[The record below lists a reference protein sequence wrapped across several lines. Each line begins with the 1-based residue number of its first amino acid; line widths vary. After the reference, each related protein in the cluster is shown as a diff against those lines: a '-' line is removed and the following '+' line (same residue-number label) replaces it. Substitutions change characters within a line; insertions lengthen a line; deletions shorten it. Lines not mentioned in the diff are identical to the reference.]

1 MAKIKEM
8 NIEDLPGVGAATA
21 EKLREAGYQTLMAIA
36 VASPGELVET
46 AGVGEAV
53 ARKMINIAR
62 NNLDMGFMSGDE
74 LLKKRAEIIRISTG
88 SKSFDTMLNGGF
100 ESGGITECYGQFGSG
115 KSALAHQLA
124 INALDI
130 NEQGEPQCF
139 SIWIDSENTFRP
151 ERIKEICE
159 HNNWDPMTIL
169 KNIKVVR
176 AFNSDHQMMCA
187 EKIEDLIT
195 KEGLKVKLVI
205 VDSLM
210 THFRSEFCV
219 TPNMDV
225 IGNPKIKNITEYAE
239 GEKVLTHK
247 GRFTN
252 ILSTQK
258 QEYEGKIVR
267 IRPAYLPA
275 FTLTPDHSVL
285 AVKRIRNTW
294 YKNQSTYTMKDSSN
308 YSKVFPGKNHYKLF
322 EGYGPDW
329 IMAGTLEKGDYLAY
343 PVLTET
349 KDQDFFLLTDYT
361 TSPFPVSEGKI
372 QVKDFFHGQD
382 VYETI
387 LKEYAQDTSKGKMME
402 LSKKHQIPMSTISQW
417 VNGKQKSLDP
427 LTLDVHVP
435 ITEES
440 LRLFGY
446 YIAEGHVNDHQVI
459 FTFHVK
465 EKEYIQDVERL
476 MKKVFGISANKEHI
490 EENAYRIVFSHKVL
504 AEAFGNLFG
513 KLAPNKKM
521 PLWVLNLP
529 VEKQREIIK
538 GHWSGDGT
546 TSAWG
551 YRFDTTSKLLAE
563 QIKQI
568 LLRMRIIPCM
578 RIDTSGRKKQKYVIE
593 AFGKQLSSFSEQ
605 MRLEEHPLTQKRK
618 QSYNHGWFEGD
629 YAFLPIR
636 ETKETEYKGP
646 VYNLEVEEDSSYALS
661 SVVVHNC
668 GRGTLADRQQKI
680 NKHMHALMKLA
691 DTKNLCV
698 YVTNQV
704 MSKPDTFFG
713 DPTAAIG
720 GNIVG
725 HNCLTEDS
733 LIQMHDGDIVP
744 MFEIFDKERVCSV
757 NFTNGMQSVPSKI
770 GKIVVRNDIDK
781 EYIIKTLNRITCSP
795 GHRFFKVENF
805 GIVECEA
812 KDLQE
817 GEYLAQ
823 GLALQIEGSVQ
834 TLPEIKIREMVT
846 FDENAT
852 ELIEVGML
860 GNRGELCAQLTIT
873 PRQLRRVLHQNS
885 PTNAENVERLI
896 ALGVSE
902 QLRDHTWPY
911 YSGKHQKMQMP
922 TQLSVELAQLFGY
935 FIGDGNFE
943 ERNLRFKDERRDV
956 LEVYNALFIK
966 VFGKEGHIRKETKK
980 NCFILDVNSTEIMQL
995 FRKVDSEMIS
1005 LVSKSPQSHVCA
1017 FLKGFFDADGSVDKD
1032 SCKVSVSQRDS
1043 YTIRLVQLLLNR
1055 VGIRAN
1061 LRRQVHMGN
1070 PIFHLTIGDGESVL
1084 KYVERIGMSA
1094 SDKHRRL
1101 QEIKQACKKSY
1112 TQMMSPIKR
1121 KDLWMLIESFG
1132 IYPSTLM
1139 KPRTASYEYVG
1150 MRELQKAVEELIKV
1164 EKQSK
1169 ELNFLISLLGGEIRF
1184 EKIRKISV
1192 KSCPGQLFFDF
1203 SVPGNENYFANGF
1216 LTHNSQTRIYLRKGK
1231 GDTRVAKLVDSP
1243 YLADGEAIF
1252 RISEKGIIDAK

>member
-53 ARKMINIAR
+53 ERKMINIAR

-88 SKSFDTMLNGGF
+88 SKAFDTMLNGGF

-130 NEQGEPQCF
+130 NEAGEPQCF

-159 HNNWDPMTIL
+159 NNHWDPMLIL

-195 KEGLKVKLVI
+195 NEGLKVKLVI

-210 THFRSEFCV
+210 THFRSEFC
-219 TPNMDV
+219 
-225 IGNPKIKNITEYAE
+225 
-239 GEKVLTHK
+239 
-247 GRFTN
+247 
-252 ILSTQK
+252 
-258 QEYEGKIVR
+258 
-267 IRPAYLPA
+267 
-275 FTLTPDHSVL
+275 
-285 AVKRIRNTW
+285 
-294 YKNQSTYTMKDSSN
+294 
-308 YSKVFPGKNHYKLF
+308 
-322 EGYGPDW
+322 
-329 IMAGTLEKGDYLAY
+329 
-343 PVLTET
+343 
-349 KDQDFFLLTDYT
+349 
-361 TSPFPVSEGKI
+361 
-372 QVKDFFHGQD
+372 
-382 VYETI
+382 
-387 LKEYAQDTSKGKMME
+387 
-402 LSKKHQIPMSTISQW
+402 
-417 VNGKQKSLDP
+417 
-427 LTLDVHVP
+427 
-435 ITEES
+435 
-440 LRLFGY
+440 
-446 YIAEGHVNDHQVI
+446 
-459 FTFHVK
+459 
-465 EKEYIQDVERL
+465 
-476 MKKVFGISANKEHI
+476 
-490 EENAYRIVFSHKVL
+490 
-504 AEAFGNLFG
+504 
-513 KLAPNKKM
+513 
-521 PLWVLNLP
+521 
-529 VEKQREIIK
+529 
-538 GHWSGDGT
+538 
-546 TSAWG
+546 
-551 YRFDTTSKLLAE
+551 
-563 QIKQI
+563 
-568 LLRMRIIPCM
+568 
-578 RIDTSGRKKQKYVIE
+578 
-593 AFGKQLSSFSEQ
+593 
-605 MRLEEHPLTQKRK
+605 
-618 QSYNHGWFEGD
+618 
-629 YAFLPIR
+629 
-636 ETKETEYKGP
+636 
-646 VYNLEVEEDSSYALS
+646 
-661 SVVVHNC
+661 
-668 GRGTLADRQQKI
+668 GRGTLAARQQKI

-691 DTKNLCV
+691 DIKNLCV

-704 MSKPDTFFG
+704 MAKPDTFFG

-733 LIQMHDGDIVP
+733 LIQMYDGDIVP
-744 MFEIFDKERVCSV
+744 MFEIFDKEKVCSV
-757 NFTNGMQSVPSKI
+757 NFTNGMQSVSSKI

-781 EYIIKTLNRITCSP
+781 EYTIKTLNRIKCSP

-834 TLPEIKIREMVT
+834 TLPEIKLREMVT

-902 QLRDHTWPY
+902 QLRDHTRPY

-922 TQLSVELAQLFGY
+922 EHLSVELAQLFGY

-943 ERNLRFKDERRDV
+943 ERSLRFKDERREV
-956 LEVYNALFIK
+956 LEMYNALFIK
-966 VFGKEGHIRKETKK
+966 VFDKEGHIRKDPKK
-980 NCFILDVNSTEIMQL
+980 NCYILDVNSTEIMQL
-995 FRKVDSEMIS
+995 FREVDSEMIS

-1032 SCKVSVSQRDS
+1032 SCKVSASQRDS

-1055 VGIRAN
+1055 VGIRAL
-1061 LRRQVHMGN
+1061 LRKQIHMGN
-1070 PIFHLTIGDGESVL
+1070 PIFHLLVEDGESVL
-1084 KYVERIGMSA
+1084 KYIESIGMSA
-1094 SDKHRRL
+1094 SDKQRRL
-1101 QEIKQACKKSY
+1101 EELRVHCQNSY

-1121 KDLWMLIESFG
+1121 KDLWELIENFG
-1132 IYPSTLM
+1132 LHPSTLM
-1139 KPRTASYEYVG
+1139 KSRPASYEYVG
-1150 MRELQKAVEELIKV
+1150 MRELRKVVEALVKV

-1169 ELNFLISLLGGEIRF
+1169 ELNFLISLLEGELRF
-1184 EKIRKISV
+1184 EQIRKISV
-1192 KSCPGQLFFDF
+1192 KDCPGQLFFDF

-1252 RISEKGIIDAK
+1252 RISDKGIIDAK

>member
-195 KEGLKVKLVI
+195 KEGVKVKLVI

-210 THFRSEFCV
+210 THFRSEF
-219 TPNMDV
+219 
-225 IGNPKIKNITEYAE
+225 I
-239 GEKVLTHK
+239 
-247 GRFTN
+247 
-252 ILSTQK
+252 
-258 QEYEGKIVR
+258 
-267 IRPAYLPA
+267 
-275 FTLTPDHSVL
+275 
-285 AVKRIRNTW
+285 
-294 YKNQSTYTMKDSSN
+294 
-308 YSKVFPGKNHYKLF
+308 
-322 EGYGPDW
+322 
-329 IMAGTLEKGDYLAY
+329 
-343 PVLTET
+343 
-349 KDQDFFLLTDYT
+349 
-361 TSPFPVSEGKI
+361 
-372 QVKDFFHGQD
+372 
-382 VYETI
+382 
-387 LKEYAQDTSKGKMME
+387 
-402 LSKKHQIPMSTISQW
+402 
-417 VNGKQKSLDP
+417 
-427 LTLDVHVP
+427 
-435 ITEES
+435 
-440 LRLFGY
+440 
-446 YIAEGHVNDHQVI
+446 
-459 FTFHVK
+459 
-465 EKEYIQDVERL
+465 
-476 MKKVFGISANKEHI
+476 
-490 EENAYRIVFSHKVL
+490 
-504 AEAFGNLFG
+504 
-513 KLAPNKKM
+513 
-521 PLWVLNLP
+521 
-529 VEKQREIIK
+529 
-538 GHWSGDGT
+538 
-546 TSAWG
+546 
-551 YRFDTTSKLLAE
+551 
-563 QIKQI
+563 
-568 LLRMRIIPCM
+568 
-578 RIDTSGRKKQKYVIE
+578 
-593 AFGKQLSSFSEQ
+593 
-605 MRLEEHPLTQKRK
+605 
-618 QSYNHGWFEGD
+618 
-629 YAFLPIR
+629 
-636 ETKETEYKGP
+636 
-646 VYNLEVEEDSSYALS
+646 
-661 SVVVHNC
+661 

-680 NKHMHALMKLA
+680 NKHMHTLMKLA
-691 DTKNLCV
+691 DTYNLCV

-823 GLALQIEGSVQ
+823 GFALQIEGGVQ
-834 TLPEIKIREMVT
+834 SAEQALVQEMVT

-860 GNRGELCAQLTIT
+860 VNRGELCAQLTIT

-896 ALGVSE
+896 I
-902 QLRDHTWPY
+902 
-911 YSGKHQKMQMP
+911 SG
-922 TQLSVELAQLFGY
+922 S
-935 FIGDGNFE
+935 
-943 ERNLRFKDERRDV
+943 
-956 LEVYNALFIK
+956 
-966 VFGKEGHIRKETKK
+966 
-980 NCFILDVNSTEIMQL
+980 
-995 FRKVDSEMIS
+995 
-1005 LVSKSPQSHVCA
+1005 
-1017 FLKGFFDADGSVDKD
+1017 
-1032 SCKVSVSQRDS
+1032 
-1043 YTIRLVQLLLNR
+1043 
-1055 VGIRAN
+1055 
-1061 LRRQVHMGN
+1061 
-1070 PIFHLTIGDGESVL
+1070 
-1084 KYVERIGMSA
+1084 
-1094 SDKHRRL
+1094 
-1101 QEIKQACKKSY
+1101 
-1112 TQMMSPIKR
+1112 
-1121 KDLWMLIESFG
+1121 
-1132 IYPSTLM
+1132 
-1139 KPRTASYEYVG
+1139 
-1150 MRELQKAVEELIKV
+1150 
-1164 EKQSK
+1164 
-1169 ELNFLISLLGGEIRF
+1169 
-1184 EKIRKISV
+1184 
-1192 KSCPGQLFFDF
+1192 
-1203 SVPGNENYFANGF
+1203 
-1216 LTHNSQTRIYLRKGK
+1216 
-1231 GDTRVAKLVDSP
+1231 
-1243 YLADGEAIF
+1243 
-1252 RISEKGIIDAK
+1252 

>member
-1 MAKIKEM
+1 
-8 NIEDLPGVGAATA
+8 
-21 EKLREAGYQTLMAIA
+21 
-36 VASPGELVET
+36 
-46 AGVGEAV
+46 
-53 ARKMINIAR
+53 
-62 NNLDMGFMSGDE
+62 
-74 LLKKRAEIIRISTG
+74 
-88 SKSFDTMLNGGF
+88 
-100 ESGGITECYGQFGSG
+100 
-115 KSALAHQLA
+115 
-124 INALDI
+124 
-130 NEQGEPQCF
+130 
-139 SIWIDSENTFRP
+139 
-151 ERIKEICE
+151 
-159 HNNWDPMTIL
+159 
-169 KNIKVVR
+169 
-176 AFNSDHQMMCA
+176 
-187 EKIEDLIT
+187 
-195 KEGLKVKLVI
+195 
-205 VDSLM
+205 
-210 THFRSEFCV
+210 
-219 TPNMDV
+219 
-225 IGNPKIKNITEYAE
+225 
-239 GEKVLTHK
+239 
-247 GRFTN
+247 
-252 ILSTQK
+252 
-258 QEYEGKIVR
+258 
-267 IRPAYLPA
+267 
-275 FTLTPDHSVL
+275 
-285 AVKRIRNTW
+285 
-294 YKNQSTYTMKDSSN
+294 
-308 YSKVFPGKNHYKLF
+308 
-322 EGYGPDW
+322 
-329 IMAGTLEKGDYLAY
+329 
-343 PVLTET
+343 
-349 KDQDFFLLTDYT
+349 
-361 TSPFPVSEGKI
+361 
-372 QVKDFFHGQD
+372 
-382 VYETI
+382 
-387 LKEYAQDTSKGKMME
+387 
-402 LSKKHQIPMSTISQW
+402 
-417 VNGKQKSLDP
+417 
-427 LTLDVHVP
+427 
-435 ITEES
+435 
-440 LRLFGY
+440 
-446 YIAEGHVNDHQVI
+446 
-459 FTFHVK
+459 
-465 EKEYIQDVERL
+465 
-476 MKKVFGISANKEHI
+476 
-490 EENAYRIVFSHKVL
+490 
-504 AEAFGNLFG
+504 
-513 KLAPNKKM
+513 
-521 PLWVLNLP
+521 
-529 VEKQREIIK
+529 
-538 GHWSGDGT
+538 
-546 TSAWG
+546 
-551 YRFDTTSKLLAE
+551 
-563 QIKQI
+563 
-568 LLRMRIIPCM
+568 
-578 RIDTSGRKKQKYVIE
+578 
-593 AFGKQLSSFSEQ
+593 

-873 PRQLRRVLHQNS
+873 PRQLR
-885 PTNAENVERLI
+885 
-896 ALGVSE
+896 
-902 QLRDHTWPY
+902 
-911 YSGKHQKMQMP
+911 
-922 TQLSVELAQLFGY
+922 
-935 FIGDGNFE
+935 
-943 ERNLRFKDERRDV
+943 
-956 LEVYNALFIK
+956 
-966 VFGKEGHIRKETKK
+966 KETKK

-1094 SDKHRRL
+1094 SDKQRRL

-1169 ELNFLISLLGGEIRF
+1169 ELNFLISLLGGEM
-1184 EKIRKISV
+1184 RKLS
-1192 KSCPGQLFFDF
+1192 SLLCF
-1203 SVPGNENYFANGF
+1203 
-1216 LTHNSQTRIYLRKGK
+1216 
-1231 GDTRVAKLVDSP
+1231 
-1243 YLADGEAIF
+1243 
-1252 RISEKGIIDAK
+1252 